1 MANYLH
7 QRGTGLIDGV
17 VECPVSM
24 LLSTNHLLLLLD
36 LRLIGPA
43 LQSELLPVDLS
54 RVAVGELL

>member
-1 MANYLH
+1 MANYLN

-24 LLSTNHLLLLLD
+24 LLSTNHLLLLG